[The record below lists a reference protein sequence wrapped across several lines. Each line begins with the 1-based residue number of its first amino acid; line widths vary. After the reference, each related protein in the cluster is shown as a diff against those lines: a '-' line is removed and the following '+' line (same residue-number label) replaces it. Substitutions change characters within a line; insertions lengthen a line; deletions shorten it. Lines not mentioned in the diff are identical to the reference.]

1 MHHFLAASILVYGF
15 YLTLILKTNFMAD
28 QQIISQIEIYKLRIP
43 LIEPFITSL
52 AYETHVE
59 NVIVVIRTDK
69 GVTGFGECSPY
80 MPVNGESMDTC
91 FIVGQYFAKLLKG
104 KNALKLQEHLAAMD
118 KLIYANTSI
127 KSAFDIALH
136 DIIGQHNGVPLYKL
150 YGGKNNKELVTDYTV
165 SLDNA
170 EKMVADALKIKNA
183 GYPAIKVKLGESKKK
198 DVERIRKIREA
209 IGDDIPLR
217 IDANQGWRVKEAI
230 QTLIA
235 LDDYDI
241 EHCEEPI
248 AKWNFMQMRKVKKKS
263 PIPIMADESCGDA
276 HDAERLLK
284 LKACDM
290 FNIKVGKAGGIFN
303 AYEIVKLGD
312 KAKMQMQVGAFLE
325 SRLGMTASAHL
336 ALCSDNII
344 HCDFDTPL
352 MFSEDLVSGGLT
364 YHANGAMKVPDAPGL
379 GASIEQSRLDE
390 LEKVVI

>member
-1 MHHFLAASILVYGF
+1 MVSGF
-15 YLTLILKTNFMAD
+15 YLTLILKINFMAD
-28 QQIISQIEIYKLRIP
+28 QQIISQVEIYKLRIP

-59 NVIVVIRTDK
+59 NVIVVIRTEK
-69 GVTGFGECSPY
+69 GITGFGECSPY
-80 MPVNGESMDTC
+80 MPVNGESIDTC

-104 KNALKLQEHLAAMD
+104 KNAVELKAKLSAMD
-118 KLIYANTSI
+118 RLIYANTSI

-136 DIIGQHNGVPLYKL
+136 DIIGQHKEVPLYKL

-170 EKMVADALKIKNA
+170 EKMGADALKIKNQ
-183 GYPAIKVKLGESKKK
+183 GYPAIKVKLGESAKK
-198 DVERIRKIREA
+198 DVERIKMIREA
-209 IGDDIPLR
+209 VGNEIPVR
-217 IDANQGWRVKEAI
+217 IDANQGWSVKEAI
-230 QTLIA
+230 ETLKK
-235 LDDYDI
+235 LDEYDI

-248 AKWNFMQMRKVKKKS
+248 ARWNFMRMRKVKKNS

-290 FNIKVGKAGGIFN
+290 FNIKVGKAGGVFN

-312 KAKMQMQVGAFLE
+312 KAKMHMQVGAFLE

-336 ALCSDNII
+336 ALCSDNIVY
-344 HCDFDTPL
+344 CDFDTPL
-352 MFSEDLVSGGLT
+352 MFSEDIVSGGLT
-364 YHANGAMKVPDAPGL
+364 YHANGVMKVPDAPGL
-379 GASIEQSRLDE
+379 GASIEQAQLDK

>member
-1 MHHFLAASILVYGF
+1 
-15 YLTLILKTNFMAD
+15 MAD
-28 QQIISQIEIYKLRIP
+28 KQIISQIEIYKLRIP

-59 NVIVVIRTDK
+59 NVIVIIRTEN
-69 GVTGFGECSPY
+69 GITGFGECSPY
-80 MPVNGESMDTC
+80 MPVNGESIDTC

-104 KNALKLQEHLAAMD
+104 QNALELEMHLAAMD
-118 KLIYANTSI
+118 RLIYANTSI

-136 DIIGQHNGVPLYKL
+136 DIIGQHKEVPLYKL

-165 SLDNA
+165 SLGTA
-170 EKMVADALKIKNA
+170 EKMAADAVKIKNA
-183 GYPAIKVKLGESKKK
+183 GYPSIKVKLGDSSKK
-198 DVERIRKIREA
+198 DVERIKMIREA
-209 IGDDIPLR
+209 VGYKIPVR
-217 IDANQGWRVKEAI
+217 IDANQGWSVKEAI
-230 QTLIA
+230 KTLVA
-235 LDDYDI
+235 LDEYDV

-248 AKWNFMQMRKVKKKS
+248 AKWNFMQLRKIKKKS

-276 HDAERLLK
+276 HDAERLLT

-290 FNIKVGKAGGIFN
+290 FNIKVGKAGGVYN

-312 KAKMQMQVGAFLE
+312 KAKMHMQVGAFLE

-336 ALCSDNII
+336 ALCSDNIV

-352 MFSEDLVSGGLT
+352 MFSEDIVSGGLT
-364 YHANGAMKVPDAPGL
+364 YHANGVMKVPDSPGL
-379 GASIEQSRLDE
+379 GASIGQAQLDK

>member
-1 MHHFLAASILVYGF
+1 
-15 YLTLILKTNFMAD
+15 MAD
-28 QQIISQIEIYKLRIP
+28 QQIISQVEIYKLRIP

-59 NVIVVIRTDK
+59 NVIVVIRTEN
-69 GVTGFGECSPY
+69 GTTGSGECSPY
-80 MPVNGESMDTC
+80 MPVNGESIDTC

-104 KNALKLQEHLAAMD
+104 KNALALKEMLSAMD
-118 KLIYANTSI
+118 KLIYGNTSI

-136 DIIGQHNGVPLYKL
+136 DIIGKHKDVPLYKL

-165 SLDNA
+165 SLDSA
-170 EKMVADALKIKNA
+170 EKMAADALKIKNQ
-183 GYPAIKVKLGESKKK
+183 GYPAIKVKLGESTKK
-198 DVERIRKIREA
+198 DVERIKMIRDA
-209 IGDDIPLR
+209 VGDDIPVR
-217 IDANQGWRVKEAI
+217 IDANQGWTVKEAI
-230 QTLIA
+230 ETLKE
-235 LDDYDI
+235 LDEYDI

-248 AKWNFMQMRKVKKKS
+248 AKWNFMRLRKVKKNS

-290 FNIKVGKAGGIFN
+290 FNIKVGKAGGVFN

-312 KAKMQMQVGAFLE
+312 KAKMHMQVGAFLE

-336 ALCSDNII
+336 ALCSYHIV

-352 MFSEDLVSGGLT
+352 MFSEDIVSGGLT
-364 YHANGAMKVPDAPGL
+364 YHANGVMKVPDAPGL
-379 GASIEQSRLDE
+379 GASIEQSQLDK
-390 LEKVVI
+390 LEKVII

>member
-1 MHHFLAASILVYGF
+1 MNYM
-15 YLTLILKTNFMAD
+15 TD
-28 QQIISQIEIYKLRIP
+28 QQMISQVELYKLRIP

-52 AYETHVE
+52 ACETHVE
-59 NVIVVIRTDK
+59 NVIVVIRTEK
-69 GVTGFGECSPY
+69 GITGFGECSPY
-80 MPVNGESMDTC
+80 MPVNGESIDTC
-91 FIVGQYFAKLLKG
+91 FVVGQYFARLLKG
-104 KNALKLQEHLAAMD
+104 KNALKLQDHLAAMD

-136 DIIGQHNGVPLYKL
+136 DIIGQHKEVPLYKL

-165 SLDNA
+165 SLDGA
-170 EKMVADALKIKNA
+170 QKMAADALKIKNK
-183 GYPAIKVKLGESKKK
+183 GYPAIKVKLGDSGMK
-198 DVERIRKIREA
+198 DVERIKIIRRA

-217 IDANQGWRVKEAI
+217 IDANQGWTVKEAI
-230 QTLIA
+230 DTLNA
-235 LDDYDI
+235 LDKYNI

-248 AKWNFMQMRKVKKKS
+248 AKWNYMRLRKIKKNS

-290 FNIKVGKAGGIFN
+290 FNIKVGKAGGVFN

-312 KAKMQMQVGAFLE
+312 KAKMHMQVGAFLE

-336 ALCSDNII
+336 ALCSDNIV

-352 MFSEDLVSGGLT
+352 MFSADIVSGGLT
-364 YHANGAMKVPDAPGL
+364 YHANGIMKVPDLPGL
-379 GASIEQSRLDE
+379 GANIEQWQLDK
-390 LEKVVI
+390 LEKTVI

>member
-1 MHHFLAASILVYGF
+1 
-15 YLTLILKTNFMAD
+15 MAD
-28 QQIISQIEIYKLRIP
+28 QQIISQVEIYKLRMP

-59 NVIVVIRTDK
+59 NVIVVIRTEK
-69 GVTGFGECSPY
+69 GITGFGECSPY
-80 MPVNGESMDTC
+80 MPVNGESIDTC

-104 KNALKLQEHLAAMD
+104 NNALNLKEKLSAMD
-118 KLIYANTSI
+118 RLIYANTSI

-136 DIIGQHNGVPLYKL
+136 DIIGQHKEVPVYKL

-165 SLDNA
+165 SLDTA
-170 EKMVADALKIKNA
+170 EKMAADALKIKNA

-198 DVERIRKIREA
+198 DVERIRMIREA
-209 IGDDIPLR
+209 VGDDIPLR
-217 IDANQGWRVKEAI
+217 IDANQGWSVKEAI
-230 QTLIA
+230 ETLKE
-235 LDDYDI
+235 LDEYNI

-248 AKWNFMQMRKVKKKS
+248 AKWNFMRMRKVKKQS
-263 PIPIMADESCGDA
+263 PISIMADESCGDV

-312 KAKMQMQVGAFLE
+312 KAKMHMQVGAFLE

-336 ALCSDNII
+336 ALCSDNIV

-352 MFSEDLVSGGLT
+352 MFSEDIVTGGLT
-364 YHANGAMKVPDAPGL
+364 YHENGVMKCPDAPGL
-379 GASIEQSRLDE
+379 GASIEQSQLDK
-390 LEKVVI
+390 LEKVII

>member
-1 MHHFLAASILVYGF
+1 M
-15 YLTLILKTNFMAD
+15 LILKINFMAD
-28 QQIISQIEIYKLRIP
+28 QQIISQVEIYKLRIP

-59 NVIVVIRTDK
+59 NVIIVIRTEQ
-69 GVTGFGECSPY
+69 GITGFGECSPY
-80 MPVNGESMDTC
+80 MPVNGESIDTC
-91 FIVGQYFAKLLKG
+91 FIVAQYFAKMLKG
-104 KNALKLQEHLAAMD
+104 KNALKLKENLSAMD
-118 KLIYANTSI
+118 KIIYANTSS

-136 DIIGQHNGVPLYKL
+136 DIIGQ
-150 YGGKNNKELVTDYTV
+150 NKEVITDYTV

-170 EKMVADALKIKNA
+170 EKMAADALKIKNL

-198 DVERIRKIREA
+198 DVERIRLIREA
-209 IGDDIPLR
+209 VGDDIPVR
-217 IDANQGWRVKEAI
+217 IDANQGWSVKEAI
-230 QTLIA
+230 ETLKE
-235 LDDYDI
+235 LDQYDI

-248 AKWNFMQMRKVKKKS
+248 AKWNFMRLRKVRKQS
-263 PIPIMADESCGDA
+263 PIQIMADESCGDA

-290 FNIKVGKAGGIFN
+290 FNIKVGKAGGVFN

-312 KAKMQMQVGAFLE
+312 KAKMHMQVGAFLE

-336 ALCSDNII
+336 ALCSDNIV

-352 MFSEDLVSGGLT
+352 MFSEDIVSGGLT
-364 YHANGAMKVPDAPGL
+364 YHANGVMKVTDTPGL
-379 GASIEQSRLDE
+379 GASIEQPQLDK

>member
-1 MHHFLAASILVYGF
+1 MVSGF
-15 YLTLILKTNFMAD
+15 YLTLILKINFMAD
-28 QQIISQIEIYKLRIP
+28 QQIISQVEIYKLRMP

-59 NVIVVIRTDK
+59 NVIVVIRTEK
-69 GVTGFGECSPY
+69 GITGFGECSPY
-80 MPVNGESMDTC
+80 MPVNGESIDTC

-104 KNALKLQEHLAAMD
+104 KNALELKEKLAAMD
-118 KLIYANTSI
+118 RLIYANTSI

-136 DIIGQHNGVPLYKL
+136 DIIGRHKEMPIYKL

-170 EKMVADALKIKNA
+170 EKMAADALKIKNQ
-183 GYPAIKVKLGESKKK
+183 GYPAIKVKLGESRKK
-198 DVERIRKIREA
+198 DVERIRMIREA
-209 IGDDIPLR
+209 VGDDIPVR
-217 IDANQGWRVKEAI
+217 IDANQGWNVKEAI
-230 QTLIA
+230 ETLKE
-235 LDDYDI
+235 LDEYDI

-248 AKWNFMQMRKVKKKS
+248 AKWNFMRMRKVKKQS

-290 FNIKVGKAGGIFN
+290 FNIKVGKAGGVFN

-312 KAKMQMQVGAFLE
+312 KAKMHMQVGAFLE

-336 ALCSDNII
+336 ALCSDNIV

-352 MFSEDLVSGGLT
+352 MFSEDIVSGGLT
-364 YHANGAMKVPDAPGL
+364 YHANGVMKVPDAPGL
-379 GASIEQSRLDE
+379 GASIEQSQLDK